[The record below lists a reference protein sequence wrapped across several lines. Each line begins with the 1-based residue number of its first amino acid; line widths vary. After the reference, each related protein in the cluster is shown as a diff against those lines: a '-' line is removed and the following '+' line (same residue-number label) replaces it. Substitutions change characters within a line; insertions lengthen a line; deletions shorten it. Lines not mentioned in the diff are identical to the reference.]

1 MGTPP
6 PDAQWYLP
14 TVVTVCV
21 DGVWMSGFDFC
32 AARGVQI
39 HVITAW
45 NPGDER
51 PSNEINEA
59 RNEQLRADISAMGLK
74 ALEALGSD
82 PSSSHA
88 EKSWAVVGMTD
99 EVAIELGKK
108 YGQVAVFF
116 ITRARQWVLGCLAE
130 WEVGRTATDQG
141 HAVVMTKVREL
152 MDSGDVMSH
161 QVDWNPESW
170 KTPLLRSFDSQFSKF
185 AEKCRPNGNKK
196 FISRGEVIAF
206 SDSVEDLFIGSM
218 LFGHGPNGLG
228 PTRVGR
234 VIDEN
239 PDLIDKLHRQYAAA
253 AIGAS
258 TSWKSH
264 TDVDRAKHLGPA
276 FATKFAYF
284 AARKQGAYG
293 VIPLIADVNTSWAMW
308 WLAGIP
314 RSVEK
319 HDYYM
324 DYVKLAHAWGDALS
338 GDYGA
343 DEIERGIF
351 KLGQGI
357 NNKRGSRR
365 DYPPTK
371 MTPTA

>member
-1 MGTPP
+1 MGAPP

-32 AARGVQI
+32 ASRGVQI
-39 HVITAW
+39 HVLTAW

-51 PSNEINEA
+51 PNIEINEA
-59 RNEQLRADISAMGLK
+59 WNEQLRAEISARGLE
-74 ALEALGSD
+74 AIEALGSD
-82 PSSSHA
+82 PNSTHA

-99 EVAIELGKK
+99 ETAIELGRK
-108 YGQVAVFF
+108 YGQVAVFL
-116 ITRARQWVLGCLAE
+116 ITRARQWVLGCLTE
-130 WEVGRTATDQG
+130 WEVGRIAVDQG
-141 HAVVMTKVREL
+141 RAVVMTKVQQIRK
-152 MDSGDVMSH
+152 SGDVMSH

-170 KTPLLRSFDSQFSKF
+170 KTPSLRIFDSQFSKF
-185 AEKCRPNGNKK
+185 AEKCRPNGNRK

-218 LFGHGPNGLG
+218 IFGYGPIALG

-239 PDLIDKLHRQYAAA
+239 PDLIALLHRQYAAS

-258 TSWKSH
+258 RSWMSH
-264 TDVDRAKHLGPA
+264 TNVDRVMYLGPA

-284 AARKQGAYG
+284 AARKQGADG

-314 RSVEK
+314 RSVEE
-319 HDYYM
+319 HDNYM
-324 DYVKLAHAWGDALS
+324 KYINLAHAWGDELS

-343 DEIERGIF
+343 DETERAIF
-351 KLGQGI
+351 KLGQGM
-357 NNKRGSRR
+357 NTKRGSRR
-365 DYPPTK
+365 DYPPTTQ
-371 MTPTA
+371 TPTA

>member
-1 MGTPP
+1 MGAPP

-14 TVVTVCV
+14 TVVTVCI

-51 PSNEINEA
+51 PSSEINEA
-59 RNEQLRADISAMGLK
+59 RNQELRAEISARGLE

-82 PSSSHA
+82 PNSSHS

-99 EVAIELGKK
+99 DTAIELGRK

-130 WEVGRTATDQG
+130 WEVGRIAADQG
-141 HAVVMTKVREL
+141 RAVVMTKVQQIRK
-152 MDSGDVMSH
+152 SGAVMSH

-170 KTPLLRSFDSQFSKF
+170 KTESLQMFQHQISMF
-185 AEKCRPNGNKK
+185 ATKCRQENGKHN
-196 FISRGEVIAF
+196 ISRQDVL
-206 SDSVEDLFIGSM
+206 SLSSSVEDVFIGSM
-218 LFGHGPNGLG
+218 IFGYGPIALG

-234 VIDEN
+234 VISEN
-239 PDLIDKLHRQYAAA
+239 PDLIGKLHRQYVAAA
-253 AIGAS
+253 NGAS
-258 TSWKSH
+258 RSWMSH
-264 TDVDRAKHLGPA
+264 TDVDRVTYLGPA

-284 AARKQGAYG
+284 AARKQEADG
-293 VIPLIADVNTSWAMW
+293 VIPLIADINTSWAMW

-314 RSVEK
+314 RSVEQ
-319 HDYYM
+319 HNSYM
-324 DYVKLAHAWGDALS
+324 EYVNLAHAWGDELS
-338 GDYGA
+338 SDYGA
-343 DEIERGIF
+343 DEIERAIF
-351 KLGQGI
+351 KLGQGM
-357 NNKRGSRR
+357 NSKRGSRR
-365 DYPPTK
+365 DYPPT
-371 MTPTA
+371 TLAPTA

>member
-1 MGTPP
+1 MGSPP

-14 TVVTVCV
+14 TVVTICI

-32 AARGVQI
+32 ASRGVQI

-51 PSNEINEA
+51 PSSEINEA
-59 RNEQLRADISAMGLK
+59 RNQELRAEISARGLE

-82 PSSSHA
+82 PNSPHA

-99 EVAIELGKK
+99 DTAIELGRK

-130 WEVGRTATDQG
+130 WEVGRIAADQG
-141 HAVVMTKVREL
+141 CAVVMTKVQQIRK
-152 MDSGDVMSH
+152 SGDVMSH

-170 KTPLLRSFDSQFSKF
+170 KTPSLQMFQPQISMF
-185 AEKCRPNGNKK
+185 ATKCRQENGKHN
-196 FISRGEVIAF
+196 ISRQDVL
-206 SDSVEDLFIGSM
+206 SLSSSVEDVFIGSM
-218 LFGHGPNGLG
+218 IFGYGPIALG

-234 VIDEN
+234 VISEN
-239 PDLIDKLHRQYAAA
+239 PDLIGKLHRQYVAAA
-253 AIGAS
+253 NGAS
-258 TSWKSH
+258 RSWMSH
-264 TDVDRAKHLGPA
+264 ADVDRVMYLGPA

-284 AARKQGAYG
+284 AARKQGANG
-293 VIPLIADVNTSWAMW
+293 VIPLIADENTSWAMW

-314 RSVEK
+314 RSVEQ
-319 HDYYM
+319 HDSYIE
-324 DYVKLAHAWGDALS
+324 YVNLAHAWGDELP

-343 DEIERGIF
+343 DEIERAIF
-351 KLGQGI
+351 KLGQGM
-357 NNKRGSRR
+357 NSKRGSRR
-365 DYPPTK
+365 DYPPTTLAPK
-371 MTPTA
+371 A